1 MTVTEKISRR
11 LNKMGAG
18 AVFTRADFLDL
29 GTTDHVGMV
38 FGRLLNAGKIRR
50 VGRGLYESPRTHAV
64 LGLLSPPPEAIAKAA
79 ARRFGSR
86 LQPSGAQAANLF
98 ATYRASARAHR
109 LPDRRAIQ
117 NHPGR
122 QAHDRVSTSLPAP
135 DGRNRPHEWNRVR
148 SVARNR
154 QGKRHTGTGIPSAQI
169 AFHRAT
175 AVIWSRTWRLR
186 QPGCTRTCVGSQ
198 TRSGP

>member
-11 LNKMGAG
+11 VNKMGAG

-86 LQPSGAQAANLF
+86 LQPSGAQAANLLRLTEQVPARIVYQTDGPSRIIREGKRTIEFQHRCPRQMAATGRTSGIVF
-98 ATYRASARAHR
+98 AALREIGKANVTPERVSR
-109 LPDRRAIQ
+109 LRKLLSPRDRRHLVKDLALAPAWM
-117 NHPGR
+117 HPHLR
-122 QAHDRVSTSLPAP
+122 RIADEK
-135 DGRNRPHEWNRVR
+135 RP
-148 SVARNR
+148 
-154 QGKRHTGTGIPSAQI
+154 
-169 AFHRAT
+169 
-175 AVIWSRTWRLR
+175 
-186 QPGCTRTCVGSQ
+186 
-198 TRSGP
+198 